1 MINVRQRITQM
12 ENVTRA
18 TKESFVLTVVSHI
31 RNNQISNVVNVQT
44 PPGISLGSLV
54 SSFSWSW

>member
-31 RNNQISNVVNVQT
+31 RNNQILYAVNVQT

-54 SSFSWSW
+54 SSFS

>member
-54 SSFSWSW
+54 SSFS